1 MAGEHERF
9 RLAEPVDSPARE
21 QTMHAT
27 SITRRQLLQRMGVL
41 GGSSLMIGA
50 MDAWGLRGATRRP
63 RPALEGQQPTTR
75 VIVLG
80 AGLSGLIVGYE
91 LGKLGYDYRILEARD
106 WVGGLTWTVRRGDT
120 HDEIDGQRQV
130 CDFDDGQYLNGGAWR
145 IPHTDA
151 GILGYCKELGVPLEV
166 FINASD
172 ANVFY
177 EEDPGI
183 GPLSGTRLRLREV
196 KADMWG
202 ATTELLAKAMDAGN
216 IDAPLTEEDAALLVQ
231 FLMRSGYLDDED
243 LVYAPPEA
251 RRSSERYDL
260 SALLRSG
267 FWARARS
274 LNQETGGPAP
284 LFQPIGGMQQIAFGF
299 ERVMRDRITL
309 EAEVQSIRQTAED
322 VRVVWRNPRTGA
334 TREEAADY
342 CVCCLPM
349 SVLKRIDVNLSPAM
363 AQAVSETGQSTV
375 AKMGLQ
381 MGRRFWEEDEGIF
394 GGHLWSRSLQLGE
407 FSYPSYGYFERKG
420 VLLGY
425 YGSSAQAGLDA
436 MPIAARVEHVL
447 TQASKVHPQIRA
459 EFESAYSVWWEKVPY
474 SLGGYGRTPS
484 QDLLSRLSAHDGRIY
499 MGSAGASTDP
509 AWMEGAVESGWRALE
524 ALHARVSQA

>member
-1 MAGEHERF
+1 MH
-9 RLAEPVDSPARE
+9 VDP
-21 QTMHAT
+21 
-27 SITRRQLLQRMGVL
+27 ITRRQLLQRIGVL

-50 MDAWGLRGATRRP
+50 MDAWGLRGATPRS
-63 RPALEGQQPTTR
+63 RPALEGAQPTTR

-80 AGLSGLIVGYE
+80 AGLSGLVVGYE
-91 LGKLGYDYRILEARD
+91 LGKLDYDVRLLEARD
-106 WVGGLTWTVRRGDT
+106 EVGGLTWTVRRGTT
-120 HDEIDGQRQV
+120 HTEIGGERQV
-130 CDFDDGQYLNGGAWR
+130 CDFDEGQYLNAGAWR

-177 EEDPGI
+177 EENADV
-183 GPLSGTRLRLREV
+183 GPLSGRRVRLREV
-196 KADMWG
+196 KADLWG
-202 ATTELLAKAMDAGN
+202 ATTELLAKAMDAGT
-216 IDAPLTEEDAALLVQ
+216 IDTPLTEEDAELLIQ
-231 FLMRSGYLDDED
+231 FLVRSGYLDDED
-243 LVYAPPEA
+243 LLYVPPEA

-284 LFQPIGGMQQIAFGF
+284 LFQPVGGMQEISFAF
-299 ERVMRDRITL
+299 ERAMRDRITL
-309 EAEVQSIRQTAED
+309 QAEVVSIRQTSDE
-322 VRVVWRNPRTGA
+322 VRVVWRDTRTGA
-334 TREEAADY
+334 TREEIGDY

-349 SVLKRIDVNLSPAM
+349 SVLEGIDVNLSPEM
-363 AQAVSETGQSTV
+363 AQAVSETGQAAV

-407 FSYPSYGYFERKG
+407 FSYPSNGYFGQKG

-425 YGSSAQAGLDA
+425 YGSSALAGLDA
-436 MPIAARVEHVL
+436 MPAAGRVEHVL
-447 TQASKVHPQIRA
+447 RQASKVHPQMRE
-459 EFESAYSVWWEKVPY
+459 EFESAYCVWWEKVPY

-484 QDLLSRLSAHDGRIY
+484 ENLLERLSRPDGRIY
-499 MGSAGASTDP
+499 MASANASSQP
-509 AWMEGAVESGWRALE
+509 AWLEGAVEAAWRALE
-524 ALHARVSQA
+524 AVHARVSGA